1 MACSIASI
9 TVYWIDASS
18 FQAVVSGFANASLPC
33 VLGSHLLFNLKEL
46 QERDVQRSASEDTMF
61 STDVTV
67 SDMYFTSSDYSST
80 TAAKADAI
88 CVDGIELI

>member
-33 VLGSHLLFNLKEL
+33 VLGSHLLFNLKDIH
-46 QERDVQRSASEDTMF
+46 ERDIQGSMSFESMFPSARASDISVNEEMEIRSESHR
-61 STDVTV
+61 SVTV
-67 SDMYFTSSDYSST
+67 
-80 TAAKADAI
+80 
-88 CVDGIELI
+88 V